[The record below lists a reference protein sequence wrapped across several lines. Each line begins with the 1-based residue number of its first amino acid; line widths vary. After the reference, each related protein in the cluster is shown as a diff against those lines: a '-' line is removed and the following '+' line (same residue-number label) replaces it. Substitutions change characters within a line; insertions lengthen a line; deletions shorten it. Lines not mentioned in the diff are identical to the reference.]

1 VRLATLRRLVR
12 LHLRAHL
19 RLTTAVALGVAAAWL
34 LPVSWGVLQRGLA
47 GWNVGVW
54 FYLALVAGMMLTAG
68 HGHLRRMAEQ
78 QADSAATVLV
88 LVILATLVSLAGTVV
103 ELAAAKAPGGQ
114 HTLPHV
120 ALAAATVVG
129 GWLLLP
135 TVFALSYASHFYRPS
150 GGGLQFPGADAGFQP
165 GYADFLYLSF
175 TVGAT
180 AQTSDVAITTPAM
193 RRLVL
198 VQGVLSFAFNTA
210 VLALAINLAASLF

>member
-1 VRLATLRRLVR
+1 MANLHRSLRLLLLAHVRLTIA
-12 LHLRAHL
+12 A
-19 RLTTAVALGVAAAWL
+19 ALGAAVAWL
-34 LPVSWGVLQRGLA
+34 LPVGWGVLQRGLA

-54 FYLALVAGMMLTAG
+54 LYLALVAWMMLTAG
-68 HGHLRRMAEQ
+68 HGHLRRVVER

-88 LVILATLVSLAGTVV
+88 LVILATLVSLVGTVV
-103 ELAAAKAPGGQ
+103 ELAAAKAPGAN
-114 HTLPHV
+114 HPLPHV

-135 TVFALSYASHFYRPS
+135 TVFALSYASHFYRA
-150 GGGLQFPGADAGFQP
+150 GGAGLQFPGADAGFQP

-175 TVGAT
+175 TIGAT

-193 RRLVL
+193 RRMVL
-198 VQGVLSFAFNTA
+198 AQAMLSFAFNTA